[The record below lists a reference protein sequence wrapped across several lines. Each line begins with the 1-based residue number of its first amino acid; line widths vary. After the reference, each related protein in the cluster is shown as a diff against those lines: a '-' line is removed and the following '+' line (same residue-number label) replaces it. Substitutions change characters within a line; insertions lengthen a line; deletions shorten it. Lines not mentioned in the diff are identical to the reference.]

1 MNIFITLDYEL
12 FLGRE
17 TGSVN
22 NCLVLPTTDLMSILS
37 ETGTRVSFMVDG
49 AYLCRLA
56 ALKESY
62 KEVEIDYQS
71 VRDNLIEINRR
82 GHSIQYHFHPQW
94 LYSQYETGKGWL
106 LDYNHYK
113 LSDVPKETLKV
124 KFKKGIELINDIT
137 GSRPCAYR
145 AGGFTLCSFDVY
157 GELFKENG
165 IKLDSSVIVGDSI
178 NSKFQVYDYKEAPN
192 KSVYF
197 FRDNVCSEAEES
209 ATDKIIEMPLS
220 CSDPMMSLL
229 YMLRKRRM
237 TSDLSPFRKY
247 GDGIGVSSE
256 LTFIQRY
263 KEQFGKLLGKM
274 RFGGSIDGFLSSA
287 LWKVYEDYKNH
298 GYKNMVILGHPKL
311 TTDKSLINVK
321 KFVYDMIKWGNEFH
335 TLDEVVNNKELQYG
349 E

>member
-22 NCLVLPTTDLMSILS
+22 NCLVLPTTDLMDILS
-37 ETGTRVSFMVDG
+37 ETGTKVSFMVDG

-56 ALKESY
+56 ELKASY
-62 KEVEIDYQS
+62 NEVEIDYQS

-82 GHSIQYHFHPQW
+82 GHNIQYHFHPQW
-94 LYSQYETGKGWL
+94 LYSQYEAGKGWL
-106 LDYNHYK
+106 LDYDHYK

-124 KFKKGIELINDIT
+124 KFKKGIELINEIT
-137 GSRPCAYR
+137 GTHPCAFR
-145 AGGFTLCSFDVY
+145 AGGFTLCSFDVF

-165 IKLDSSVIVGDSI
+165 IKLDTSVLVGDSI
-178 NSKFQVYDYKEAPN
+178 NSKFQVYDYKSAPN
-192 KSVYF
+192 KSMYF
-197 FRDNVCSEAEES
+197 FRDDVCEEVENS
-209 ATDKIIEMPLS
+209 ATDKFIEMPLS
-220 CSDPMMSLL
+220 YSDPMMSFL
-229 YMLRKRRM
+229 YMIKKRKM
-237 TSDLSPFRKY
+237 TSDLYPFRKY
-247 GDGIGVSSE
+247 GDGVGVSSK

-263 KEQFGKLLGKM
+263 KEQLGKFFGKM

-287 LWKVYEDYKNH
+287 LWKVYEDCKNH

-311 TTDKSLINVK
+311 TTDKSLTNVK
-321 KFVYDMIKWGNEFH
+321 NFIDDMIKLGNEFH
-335 TLDEVVNNKELQYG
+335 TLDEVVNNNKLQYG